1 MMPIARFVPG
11 ARPRPAASLALSLLA
26 AALWL
31 VAAAPAR
38 AATIDFDDL
47 ADLSDAAAAG
57 VPVVSLS
64 SALVLS
70 EASVA
75 MLLGYDAAGRWA
87 TSGSQGILNSL
98 GPVITFSFAAPVASF
113 AIDVLGLDK
122 DGVTLPI
129 GLFGYQGDVL
139 VASAISDPSQ
149 IGDSGLH
156 EQTLS
161 IAGSFTSIRLGALVT
176 CGAEPCFATE
186 GSTLFADTA
195 VFRFAPEPGVAALV
209 ALGLALAA
217 GRNRR

>member
-1 MMPIARFVPG
+1 VTPIARPFRG
-11 ARPRPAASLALSLLA
+11 ARPRPAAPLALPLLA

-31 VAAAPAR
+31 LAAAPAR

-47 ADLSDAAAAG
+47 PDLSDAAAASIPG
-57 VPVVSLS
+57 VEISN
-64 SALVLS
+64 AQVLS

-75 MLLGYDAAGRWA
+75 ILLGYDAAGRWA
-87 TSGSQGILNSL
+87 TSGSQGVLNSL
-98 GPVITFSFAAPVASF
+98 GPVITFSFASEVTSF
-113 AIDVLGLDK
+113 SIDVLGLDK

-149 IGDSGLH
+149 IGNSGLH

-161 IAGSFTSIRLGALVT
+161 LVGSFTSFRLGALLP
-176 CGAEPCFATE
+176 CGAEPCFAEE

-195 VFRFAPEPGVAALV
+195 VFRYAPEPGAAALL
-209 ALGLALAA
+209 ALGLAAAA
-217 GRNRR
+217 GRSRR